1 MAPRLDLTGFDR
13 YSIIILISN
22 YLKGEPLSTSTYTCA
37 RALLETAPA
46 VVQAIRVE
54 MRAERLHELSVP
66 QFRTLAFIGRQPG
79 CSLSDTAEFI
89 GMTLPS
95 MSVLI
100 NGLVNEGLV
109 LRQTSLLDRRR
120 VTLNL
125 TEAGAAVHAR
135 ALEGTLAWLSHQL
148 ESLPEIDRQTV
159 LQAMEILRPFFVVNH
174 TAPPPVEEAVHT

>member
-1 MAPRLDLTGFDR
+1 MSA
-13 YSIIILISN
+13 
-22 YLKGEPLSTSTYTCA
+22 STYPCA

-46 VVQAIRVE
+46 IVQAIRMQ

-79 CSLSDTAEFI
+79 CSLSDAAEFI

-100 NGLVNEGLV
+100 NGLVAEGLV

-135 ALEGTLAWLSHQL
+135 ALEGTLAWLSLQL
-148 ESLPEIDRQTV
+148 ESLPETERQTV
-159 LQAMEILRPFFVVNH
+159 MEAMEILRPFFVVNH
-174 TAPPPVEEAVHT
+174 TAPVAVVETAQT

>member
-1 MAPRLDLTGFDR
+1 LD
-13 YSIIILISN
+13 
-22 YLKGEPLSTSTYTCA
+22 
-37 RALLETAPA
+37 TAPA
-46 VVQAIRVE
+46 IVQAIRVE

-66 QFRTLAFIGRQPG
+66 QFRTLAFVGRQPG
-79 CSLSDTAEFI
+79 CSLSDAAEFI

-135 ALEGTLAWLSHQL
+135 ALEGTLAWLSRQL
-148 ESLPEIDRQTV
+148 ESLSVADRQTV
-159 LQAMEILRPFFVVNH
+159 LSAMDILRPLFVANH
-174 TAPPPVEEAVHT
+174 TTPTPVVEATCA